1 MVRGK
6 MHKIIIREKDK
17 KKSIDNIERRGQK
30 DEEAKI
36 EENVPSGFHCLC
48 L

>member
-1 MVRGK
+1 
-6 MHKIIIREKDK
+6 MHKIIIGEKDK
-17 KKSIDNIERRGQK
+17 KSNDNIERRGQK